1 MKIVCLG
8 GGTGLSTLL
17 EGLKKLPGLDLVGI
31 PTMFDSGGHSGE
43 LRDRYGILPPGDIR
57 AVITALAGNT
67 EVGETCR
74 VIFTHREGT
83 NSLGNILL
91 QVLESRFGFAEA
103 ARRICQLVGA
113 VGKAVPVSLDSCDLV
128 AELEDGT
135 VITGEANIYPRQ
147 QEQHIPIK
155 RMRLEPPAV
164 ANPEALEELA
174 GANLIVL
181 GPGDLFTSIIPNLL
195 VKGVPEAIVGS
206 PAPVLYICNLMS
218 RPSETHGFSAWD
230 FVERL
235 EQYLGAKV
243 DAVMYNTRRPSDR
256 LAEAYREKERAHP
269 ILFDP
274 ARADTDHLWI
284 GGELLSEDG
293 DLIRHDPDKLA
304 NAVLAY
310 ALARHLNIFSR
321 H

>member
-43 LRDRYGILPPGDIR
+43 LRDKYGILPPGDIR
-57 AVITALAGNT
+57 AVITALAGKT

-74 VIFTHREGT
+74 VMFTHREGT
-83 NSLGNILL
+83 DSLGNTLL
-91 QVLESRFGFAEA
+91 RVLESRFGFAEA

-113 VGKAVPVSLDSCDLV
+113 VGKAVPVSLDNSHLV

-135 VITGEANIYPRQ
+135 VIRGEANIYSRK
-147 QEQHIPIK
+147 QEQFVPI
-155 RMRLEPPAV
+155 RRLRLEPPAT
-164 ANPEALEELA
+164 ANPEVLDELA

-181 GPGDLFTSIIPNLL
+181 GPGDLFTSIIPNLV
-195 VKGVPEAIVGS
+195 VKGVPEAIARS
-206 PAPVLYICNLMS
+206 PAPVLHICNLMS
-218 RPSETHGFSAWD
+218 RRSETHGFSVRD
-230 FVERL
+230 FVQRL

-243 DAVMYNTRRPSDR
+243 DAVMYNTRKISER
-256 LAEAYREKERAHP
+256 LALAYWEKEGAHP
-269 ILFDP
+269 VLFDP
-274 ARADTDHLWI
+274 AEADNDHLWI
-284 GGELLSEDG
+284 GGELLSEEG
-293 DLIRHDPDKLA
+293 DLVRHDPDKLA

-310 ALARHLNIFSR
+310 ALAQHLNIFSR
-321 H
+321 Q